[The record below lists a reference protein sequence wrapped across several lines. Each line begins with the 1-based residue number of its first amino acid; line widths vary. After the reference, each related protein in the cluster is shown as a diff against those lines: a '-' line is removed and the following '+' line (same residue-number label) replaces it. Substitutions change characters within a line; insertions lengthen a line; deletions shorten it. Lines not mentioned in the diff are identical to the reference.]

1 MNTTLTFHDHKPQT
15 LSLQEAVVTG
25 LSKDKKAIAPKFFY
39 DRRGSELFDQI
50 CKQPEYYPP
59 TVEQTILSNNAD
71 EIATLAGEGR
81 VLVEPGAGSAAKV
94 RLLLDNLQPSAY
106 VPMDISFEHLKS
118 AATELVND
126 YPWLPV
132 HATCVDFTHSLP
144 IPNIV
149 PEGPRM
155 LFFPGS
161 SIGNFEKKEANDF
174 LSMIHDAI
182 GQDGMLLIG
191 VDTKKN
197 EEILNAAYNDEA
209 GVTAEFNMN
218 LLLRIKKELG
228 IDFSLDN
235 FKHNAY
241 YNPNAGRIEMHLV
254 STRKQT
260 LTINGQTILL
270 DKDESVHTENSYKY
284 SPEEFITLAEHNQFE
299 AIKYWTDTDNL
310 FAVYLM
316 KAH

>member
-1 MNTTLTFHDHKPQT
+1 
-15 LSLQEAVVTG
+15 
-25 LSKDKKAIAPKFFY
+25 
-39 DRRGSELFDQI
+39 
-50 CKQPEYYPP
+50 
-59 TVEQTILSNNAD
+59 
-71 EIATLAGEGR
+71 
-81 VLVEPGAGSAAKV
+81 
-94 RLLLDNLQPSAY
+94 
-106 VPMDISFEHLKS
+106 
-118 AATELVND
+118 
-126 YPWLPV
+126 
-132 HATCVDFTHSLP
+132 
-144 IPNIV
+144 
-149 PEGPRM
+149 
-155 LFFPGS
+155 
-161 SIGNFEKKEANDF
+161 
-174 LSMIHDAI
+174 MIHDAI

>member
-59 TVEQTILSNNAD
+59 AVEQKILSNNAD

>member
-25 LSKDKKAIAPKFFY
+25 LCKDKKAIAPKFFY

-59 TVEQTILSNNAD
+59 AVEQKILSNNAD